1 MPHSN
6 YCTAKFRTSI
16 LMTRT
21 SGQRRF
27 REVDIIFEEVAGPCA
42 IAMPAFQLVPS
53 TCVDL
58 QQSWQACPRPWLG
71 HTGVAERGYVNL
83 GPFKTKNVPGMH
95 ACKPL
100 YIDRSLDR
108 CCSMLTAHI
117 CKGLQ
122 PFIPGTFFVLKGPR
136 LT

>member
-83 GPFKTKNVPGMH
+83 GPFKTKNVPGILPDH
-95 ACKPL
+95 VEVANRNRQITRKKFEILLLPTL
-100 YIDRSLDR
+100 F
-108 CCSMLTAHI
+108 A
-117 CKGLQ
+117 KG
-122 PFIPGTFFVLKGPR
+122 VVAVSD
-136 LT
+136 